1 MEGPAGALRPLD
13 LLEAALVR
21 AGLELRR
28 FGDEGRGAERLGM
41 MAHVARSSSAVLYAL
56 HLTARRS
63 PDGPEEPSDVAAVRA
78 AAEFVQAI
86 RAHNDRVPILLFGE
100 QLTARRVPQSVLSRI
115 DGVVNA
121 YEDTPDFLAR
131 KIQREVSHY
140 VGRLAPPF
148 FAALMRYA
156 NDGAY
161 SWHCPGHSGGT
172 AFLKSPVGTLFHEF
186 FGENLL
192 RADVC
197 NAVEDLGQL
206 LDHTGPIADSERLAA
221 KTFRADHLYFVTN
234 GTSTSNKIV
243 WNSLVGPGDIVAVDR
258 NCHKSVLHAIM
269 LTGAVPIYLMPT
281 RNKAGI
287 IGPIPRR
294 EFTAAALQE
303 KIDASPL
310 VADKSKRIRLLA
322 LTQSTYDGI
331 IYRAEELRESL
342 DGVVDALHFDEAW
355 LPHAGFHPLYDGMHG
370 VANDRARTA
379 RTVVYATQ
387 STHKLL
393 AGLSQASQILV
404 QDTAGGHFDS
414 RVFAQAYLMHTST
427 SPQYA
432 IIASCDV
439 SAEMMAGKR
448 GHALVEE
455 TITEAME
462 FRRTIIRVG
471 AERGG
476 RPAGGPDW
484 WYGVWGPDTPP
495 RTGLAERSEWE
506 LTADATW
513 HGFDRVDDGFTMLD
527 PIKVTLTMPG
537 LTVHGEFSEPGSPSI
552 PGVVLARYLAEHGV
566 VVEKT
571 GLYSL
576 FVLFTIGITKG
587 RWGSLVA
594 ELHRFK
600 SAYDGNAAIERLMPA
615 FAAAFPGYAGL
626 GLREI
631 CDALH
636 ATYRDADLA
645 ELTTAIYTEPVEQVT
660 LPADAWTAMAA
671 GRVEHVPVEKLAGR
685 TTAVLLTP
693 YPPGIPLL
701 VPGERISETIVRF
714 LRHEQVLAQRWPGFT
729 GITHGVA
736 EENGGGRRTVA
747 CLRDDSRRA

>member
-1 MEGPAGALRPLD
+1 MSFPVTIVTPAEGPAGARRPLEM
-13 LLEAALVR
+13 LEAALVR
-21 AGLELRR
+21 AGLEVR
-28 FGDEGRGAERLGM
+28 RLGDGGRDTDRRGM
-41 MAHVARSSSAVLYAL
+41 LAQVARSSSAVVYTL
-56 HLTARRS
+56 HL
-63 PDGPEEPSDVAAVRA
+63 EEPHDPAAVAAAAGFVLAVRG
-78 AAEFVQAI
+78 
-86 RAHNDRVPILLFGE
+86 HNDRVPILLFGE
-100 QLTARRVPQSVLSRI
+100 QLTARLIPQPVLARI

-131 KIQREVSHY
+131 KIHREVTHY
-140 VGRLAPPF
+140 LSRLAPPF

-172 AFLKSPVGTLFHEF
+172 AFLKSPVGTQFHEF

-206 LDHTGPIADSERLAA
+206 LDHTGPIADSERIAA
-221 KTFRADHLYFVTN
+221 RTFRADHLFFVTN

-258 NCHKSVLHAIM
+258 NCHKSVLHAII

-281 RNKAGI
+281 RNKAGV
-287 IGPIPRR
+287 IGPIPRS

-303 KIDASPL
+303 KIEASAL
-310 VADKSKRIRLLA
+310 ITDKSRPIRLLT

-331 IYRAEELRESL
+331 IYRADELKQSL
-342 DGVVDALHFDEAW
+342 DGVVDAVHFDEAW
-355 LPHAGFHPLYDGMHG
+355 LPHAGFHPLYEGMHG
-370 VANDRARTA
+370 VANHRDRTA

-387 STHKLL
+387 STHKML

-404 QDTAGGHFDS
+404 QDTATGHFDE
-414 RVFAQAYLMHTST
+414 RVFAQAYRMHTST

-448 GHALVEE
+448 GPALVEE

-471 AERGG
+471 AEY
-476 RPAGGPDW
+476 AGSGDW
-484 WYGVWGPDTPP
+484 WFGVWGPDTPP
-495 RTGLAERSEWE
+495 RTGLPDRPEWE
-506 LTADATW
+506 LTAGATW

-527 PIKVTLTMPG
+527 PIKVTLTTPG
-537 LTVHGEFSEPGSPSI
+537 LTVHGEFSVPGAPSI

-587 RWGSLVA
+587 RWNSLVA

-615 FAAAFPGYAGL
+615 FAAAHPAYAGL
-626 GLREI
+626 GLRDL
-631 CDALH
+631 CQALH
-636 ATYRDADLA
+636 TTYRDADLA

-701 VPGERISETIVRF
+701 VPGERISASIVRF
-714 LRHEQVLAQRWPGFT
+714 LRHEQILAHRWPGFT
-729 GITHGVA
+729 GITHGVV
-736 EENGGGRRTVA
+736 EEDGGHRTVA
-747 CLRDDSRRA
+747 CLP

>member
-1 MEGPAGALRPLD
+1 MSFPVTIVTPAEVPAAAQRPLRQ
-13 LLEAALVR
+13 LEDALER

-28 FGDEGRGAERLGM
+28 FGDEGRDAERVGM
-41 MAHVARSSSAVLYAL
+41 LAHVARSSAAVLYAL
-56 HLTARRS
+56 RLTVRRTQE
-63 PDGPEEPSDVAAVRA
+63 GPEEPADVAAVRA
-78 AAEFVQAI
+78 AAEFVQTV
-86 RAHNDRVPILLFGE
+86 RAHNDRVPILLVGD

-121 YEDTPDFLAR
+121 YEDTPDFVAR
-131 KIQREVSHY
+131 KIKREVSHY
-140 VGRLAPPF
+140 IGQLAPPF
-148 FAALMRYA
+148 FAALMSYA
-156 NDGAY
+156 GDAAY

-172 AFLKSPVGTLFHEF
+172 AFLKSPVGTLFHDF

-206 LDHTGPIADSERLAA
+206 LDHSGPIADSERLAA
-221 KTFRADHLYFVTN
+221 RTFRADHLFFVTN

-258 NCHKSVLHAIM
+258 NCHKSVLHAII

-281 RNKAGI
+281 RNKAGV

-303 KIDASPL
+303 KIEASPL
-310 VADKSKRIRLLA
+310 ITDKSRPIRLLT

-331 IYRAEELRESL
+331 IYRADELKASL

-355 LPHAGFHPLYDGMHG
+355 LPHAAFHPLYDGMHG
-370 VANDRARTA
+370 VAKDRDRTN

-404 QDTAGGHFDS
+404 QDTSAGHFDD
-414 RVFAQAYLMHTST
+414 RVFAQAYRMHTST

-448 GHALVEE
+448 GPALVEE

-471 AERGG
+471 TECD
-476 RPAGGPDW
+476 DW
-484 WYGVWGPDTPP
+484 WFGVWGPDTPP
-495 RTGLAERSEWE
+495 RTGLPERAEWE
-506 LTADATW
+506 LTAGAGW
-513 HGFDRVDDGFTMLD
+513 HGFDQVDDGFTMLD
-527 PIKVTLTMPG
+527 PIKVTLTTPG
-537 LTVHGEFSEPGSPSI
+537 LTVHGEFSAPGAPSI

-587 RWGSLVA
+587 RWSSLVA

-600 SAYDGNAAIERLMPA
+600 SAYDGNATIERLMPG
-615 FAAAFPGYAGL
+615 FVTTFPGYAGR
-626 GLREI
+626 GLRDI
-631 CDALH
+631 CEDLH

-645 ELTTAIYTEPVEQVT
+645 ELTTAIYTEPVEQVV

-671 GRVEHVPVEKLAGR
+671 GRVEHVPVEKAAGR
-685 TTAVLLTP
+685 VTAVLLTP

-701 VPGERISETIVRF
+701 VPGERISASVVRF
-714 LRHEQVLAQRWPGFT
+714 LRHEQILAHRWPGFT
-729 GITHGVA
+729 GITHGVV
-736 EENGGGRRTVA
+736 EEDDGSHRTIA
-747 CLRDDSRRA
+747 CLV

>member
-1 MEGPAGALRPLD
+1 VSFPVTIVTPAEGPAGARRPLEM
-13 LLEAALVR
+13 LEAALVR
-21 AGLELRR
+21 AGLEVR
-28 FGDEGRGAERLGM
+28 RLGDGGRDTDRRGM
-41 MAHVARSSSAVLYAL
+41 LAQVARSSSAVVYTL
-56 HLTARRS
+56 HL
-63 PDGPEEPSDVAAVRA
+63 EEPHDPAAVAAAAGFVLAVRG
-78 AAEFVQAI
+78 
-86 RAHNDRVPILLFGE
+86 HNDRVPILLFGE
-100 QLTARRVPQSVLSRI
+100 QLTARLIPQPVLARI

-131 KIQREVSHY
+131 KIHREVTHY
-140 VGRLAPPF
+140 LSRLAPPF

-172 AFLKSPVGTLFHEF
+172 AFLKSPVGTQFHEF

-206 LDHTGPIADSERLAA
+206 LDHTGPIADSERIAA
-221 KTFRADHLYFVTN
+221 RTFRADHLFFVTN

-258 NCHKSVLHAIM
+258 NCHKSVLHAII

-281 RNKAGI
+281 RNKAGV
-287 IGPIPRR
+287 IGPIPRS

-303 KIDASPL
+303 KIEASPL
-310 VADKSKRIRLLA
+310 ITDKSRPIRLLT

-331 IYRAEELRESL
+331 IYRADELKQSL
-342 DGVVDALHFDEAW
+342 DGVVDAVHFDEAW
-355 LPHAGFHPLYDGMHG
+355 LPHAGFHPLYEGMHG
-370 VANDRARTA
+370 VANHRDRTA

-387 STHKLL
+387 STHKML

-404 QDTAGGHFDS
+404 QDTATGHFDE
-414 RVFAQAYLMHTST
+414 RVFAQAYRMHTST

-448 GHALVEE
+448 GPALVEE

-471 AERGG
+471 AEY
-476 RPAGGPDW
+476 AGSGDW
-484 WYGVWGPDTPP
+484 WFGVWGPDTPP
-495 RTGLAERSEWE
+495 RTGLPDRAEWE
-506 LTADATW
+506 LTAGATW

-527 PIKVTLTMPG
+527 PIKVTLTTPG
-537 LTVHGEFSEPGSPSI
+537 LTVHGEFSVPGAPSI

-587 RWGSLVA
+587 RWNSLVA

-615 FAAAFPGYAGL
+615 FAAAHPAYAGL
-626 GLREI
+626 GLRDL
-631 CDALH
+631 CQALH

-701 VPGERISETIVRF
+701 VPGERISASIVRF
-714 LRHEQVLAQRWPGFT
+714 LRHEQILAHRWPGFT
-729 GITHGVA
+729 GITHGVV
-736 EENGGGRRTVA
+736 EEDGGHRTVA
-747 CLRDDSRRA
+747 CLP

>member
-1 MEGPAGALRPLD
+1 MSFPVTIVTPANGATGALRPLEM
-13 LLEAALVR
+13 LEEALVR
-21 AGLELRR
+21 AGLERRR
-28 FGDEGRGAERLGM
+28 FGAERPGM
-41 MAHVARSSSAVLYAL
+41 LAHIARSSATIVYAL
-56 HLTARRS
+56 HPA
-63 PDGPEEPSDVAAVRA
+63 DGPGARVAAD
-78 AAEFVQAI
+78 FVEAI

-100 QLTARRVPQSVLSRI
+100 QLTARGIPQTVLARI

-131 KIQREVSHY
+131 KIKREVSHY
-140 VGRLAPPF
+140 VGQLAPPF

-156 NDGAY
+156 ADGAY

-221 KTFRADHLYFVTN
+221 RTFRADHLYFVTN

-269 LTGAVPIYLMPT
+269 LTGAVPIYLTPT

-294 EFTAAALQE
+294 EFSAAALRE
-303 KIDASPL
+303 KIEASPL
-310 VADKSKRIRLLA
+310 IADKSRPIRLLA

-331 IYRAEELRESL
+331 IYRAEELRRTL

-355 LPHAGFHPLYDGMHG
+355 LPHAAFHPLYDGMHG
-370 VANDRARTA
+370 VANDRDRTS

-404 QDTAGGHFDS
+404 QDTAGGRFDD
-414 RVFAQAYLMHTST
+414 RVFAQAYRMHTST

-448 GHALVEE
+448 GPALVEE
-455 TITEAME
+455 VITEAME
-462 FRRTIIRVG
+462 FRRAIIRIG
-471 AERGG
+471 TELS
-476 RPAGGPDW
+476 DW
-484 WYGVWGPDTPP
+484 WFGVWGPDTPP
-495 RTGLAERSEWE
+495 RTGLAERAEWE

-537 LTVHGEFSEPGSPSI
+537 LTVHGEFSAPGEPAV

-566 VVEKT
+566 VVEKV

-576 FVLFTIGITKG
+576 FVLFTIGVTKG
-587 RWGSLVA
+587 RWNSLVA

-600 SAYDGNAAIERLMPA
+600 AAYDGNARVERLMPA
-615 FAAAFPGYAGL
+615 FAASFPGYAGR
-626 GLREI
+626 GLRDL
-631 CDALH
+631 CADLH

-645 ELTTAIYTEPVEQVT
+645 ELTTTIYTAPVEQAA

-671 GRVEHVPVEKLAGR
+671 GRVEHVPVAELAGR

-701 VPGERISETIVRF
+701 VPGERISAPIVRY
-714 LRHEQVLAQRWPGFT
+714 LRHEQILAQRWPGFT
-729 GITHGVA
+729 GITHGVT
-736 EENGGGRRTVA
+736 GDTVA
-747 CLRDDSRRA
+747 CLPAS

>member
-1 MEGPAGALRPLD
+1 MSFPVTIVTPAEGPAGAQRPLE
-13 LLEAALVR
+13 LLEAALLR

-28 FGDEGRGAERLGM
+28 FGDEGRGTERLGM
-41 MAHVARSSSAVLYAL
+41 LAHVARSSSAVLYTL
-56 HLTARRS
+56 QLTVRGS
-63 PDGPEEPSDVAAVRA
+63 HEGPEDPSDVAAVRA
-78 AAEFVQAI
+78 AAEFVQTV

-100 QLTARRVPQSVLSRI
+100 QLTARRIPQSVLSRI

-140 VGRLAPPF
+140 LGQLAPPF

-172 AFLKSPVGTLFHEF
+172 AFLKSPIGTLFHDF

-197 NAVEDLGQL
+197 NAVEELGQL

-221 KTFRADHLYFVTN
+221 RTFRADHLYFVTN

-243 WNSLVGPGDIVAVDR
+243 WNSLVGPGDVVAVDR

-287 IGPIPRR
+287 IGPIPRS
-294 EFTAAALQE
+294 EFTAAALRA

-310 VADKSKRIRLLA
+310 VTDKSKPIRLLA

-331 IYRAEELRESL
+331 IYRADELRKNL

-355 LPHAGFHPLYDGMHG
+355 LPHAGFHDLYEGMHG
-370 VANDRARTA
+370 VANDRDRTE
-379 RTVVYATQ
+379 RTVVYSTQ

-414 RVFAQAYLMHTST
+414 RVLAQAYRMHTST

-448 GHALVEE
+448 GRALVEE
-455 TITEAME
+455 SITEAME

-471 AERGG
+471 EERE
-476 RPAGGPDW
+476 DW
-484 WYGVWGPDTPP
+484 WFGVWGPDTPP
-495 RTGLAERSEWE
+495 RTGLPERAEWE
-506 LTADATW
+506 LTAGAPW
-513 HGFDRVDDGFTMLD
+513 HGFDQVDDRFTMLD
-527 PIKVTLTMPG
+527 PIKVTLTTPG

-576 FVLFTIGITKG
+576 LVLFTIGITKG
-587 RWGSLVA
+587 RWVSLVA

-615 FAAAFPGYAGL
+615 FAAAYPGYAAL
-626 GLREI
+626 GLRDL

-645 ELTTAIYTEPVEQVT
+645 ELTSAIYTEPVEQVT

-671 GRVEHVPVEKLAGR
+671 GQVEHVPVEKLAGR

-714 LRHEQVLAQRWPGFT
+714 LEHEQILAHRWPGFT

-736 EENGGGRRTVA
+736 DEGFGHSRTVA
-747 CLRDDSRRA
+747 CLPGS

>member
-1 MEGPAGALRPLD
+1 VPLQVTIVTPAEGPAGARRPLE
-13 LLEAALVR
+13 LLEDALAR
-21 AGLELRR
+21 AGLDLRR
-28 FGDEGRGAERLGM
+28 LDAEGRYTEHAGM
-41 MAHVARSSSAVLYAL
+41 LADVARSSSVVVYVLNPD
-56 HLTARRS
+56 LTG
-63 PDGPEEPSDVAAVRA
+63 PDEAGVGAAD
-78 AAEFVQAI
+78 EFVQAV

-100 QLTARRVPQSVLSRI
+100 QLTARKVPQSVLSRI

-131 KIQREVSHY
+131 KIRREAAHY
-140 VGRLAPPF
+140 LGQLAPPF

-156 NDGAY
+156 GDGAY

-172 AFLKSPVGTLFHEF
+172 AFLKSPVGTVFHDF

-197 NAVEDLGQL
+197 NAVEELGQL

-221 KTFRADHLYFVTN
+221 RTFRADHLFFVTN

-258 NCHKSVLHAIM
+258 NCHKSILHAIV

-287 IGPIPRR
+287 IGPIPRS
-294 EFTAAALQE
+294 EFTAETLRA

-310 VADKSKRIRLLA
+310 IADKSRRIRLLA

-331 IYRAEELRESL
+331 LYRADELRDSL

-355 LPHAGFHPLYDGMHG
+355 LPHGSFHELYQGMHG
-370 VANDRARTA
+370 VANDRGRTG

-404 QDTAGGHFDS
+404 QDTTGGHFDE
-414 RVFAQAYLMHTST
+414 RVFAQAYRMHTST

-448 GHALVEE
+448 GRALVEE
-455 TITEAME
+455 AITEAME
-462 FRRTIIRVG
+462 FRRTVIRIG
-471 AERGG
+471 TEC
-476 RPAGGPDW
+476 PDW
-484 WYGVWGPDTPP
+484 WFGVWGPDTPP
-495 RTGLAERSEWE
+495 RTGLPERPEWE
-506 LTADATW
+506 LTGDAAW
-513 HGFDRVDDGFTMLD
+513 HGFEQVDDGFTMLD

-537 LTVHGEFSEPGSPSI
+537 LTVHGEFSAPGTPSI

-576 FVLFTIGITKG
+576 FVLFTIGVTKG
-587 RWGSLVA
+587 RWNSLVA

-600 SAYDGNAAIERLMPA
+600 SAYDGNATIERLMPA
-615 FAAAFPGYAGL
+615 FATAFPMYAGR
-626 GLREI
+626 GLRDI
-631 CDALH
+631 CGALH
-636 ATYRDADLA
+636 ATYHDADLA
-645 ELTTAIYTEPVEQVT
+645 ELTTAVYTEPVEQVT
-660 LPADAWTAMAA
+660 APAEAWTAMAA

-701 VPGERISETIVRF
+701 VPGERISASIVRF
-714 LRHEQVLAQRWPGFT
+714 LRHEQILAERWPGFT
-729 GITHGVA
+729 GITHGVT
-736 EENGGGRRTVA
+736 EESDGHRTVA
-747 CLRDDSRRA
+747 CLHGTSP

>member
-1 MEGPAGALRPLD
+1 MSFPVTIVAPAEGAAGAQRSLE
-13 LLEAALVR
+13 LLEAALIR
-21 AGLELRR
+21 AGLELGR
-28 FGDEGRGAERLGM
+28 FGDEGRGAERLGLL
-41 MAHVARSSSAVLYAL
+41 AHVARSSSAVLYTL
-56 HLTARRS
+56 QLTVRRS
-63 PDGPEEPSDVAAVRA
+63 DDGPEEPSDVAAVRA
-78 AAEFVQAI
+78 AAEFVQAV
-86 RAHNDRVPILLFGE
+86 RAHNDRIPILLFGE
-100 QLTARRVPQSVLSRI
+100 QLTARRIPQSVLSRI

-121 YEDTPDFLAR
+121 YEDSPDFLAR

-140 VGRLAPPF
+140 LGQLAPPF

-172 AFLKSPVGTLFHEF
+172 AFLKSPIGTVFYDF
-186 FGENLL
+186 FGQNLL

-197 NAVEDLGQL
+197 NAVEELGQL
-206 LDHTGPIADSERLAA
+206 LDHSGPIADSERIAA
-221 KTFRADHLYFVTN
+221 RTFRADHLYFVTN

-258 NCHKSVLHAIM
+258 NCHKSILHAIM

-287 IGPIPRR
+287 IGPIPRS
-294 EFTAAALQE
+294 EFTAAALQA

-310 VADKSKRIRLLA
+310 VTDKSKRIRLLT

-331 IYRAEELRESL
+331 IYRADELKENL

-355 LPHAGFHPLYDGMHG
+355 LPHAGFHELYVGMHG
-370 VANDRARTA
+370 VANDRDRTK
-379 RTVVYATQ
+379 RTVVYSTQ

-404 QDTAGGHFDS
+404 QDTAGGHFDG
-414 RVFAQAYLMHTST
+414 RVLAQAYRMHTST

-448 GHALVEE
+448 GRALVEE
-455 TITEAME
+455 SITEAME
-462 FRRTIIRVG
+462 FRRTIIRLG
-471 AERGG
+471 EERD
-476 RPAGGPDW
+476 DW
-484 WYGVWGPDTPP
+484 WFGVWGPDTPSG
-495 RTGLAERSEWE
+495 RTGLPERAEWQ

-513 HGFDRVDDGFTMLD
+513 HGFDQVDDGFTMLD

-587 RWGSLVA
+587 RWNSLVA

-600 SAYDGNAAIERLMPA
+600 SAYDGNAVIERLMPA
-615 FAAAFPGYAGL
+615 FAAAYPGYARL
-626 GLREI
+626 GLRDL
-631 CDALH
+631 CAALH

-671 GRVEHVPVEKLAGR
+671 GQVEHVPLEKLAGR
-685 TTAVLLTP
+685 TTAVLLAP

-714 LRHEQVLAQRWPGFT
+714 LRHEQVLAHRWPGFT
-729 GITHGVA
+729 GITHGVD
-736 EENGGGRRTVA
+736 EDGDQRTIA
-747 CLRDDSRRA
+747 CLLAP

>member
-1 MEGPAGALRPLD
+1 MSFPVTIVTPTEGPDGARRPLEM
-13 LLEAALVR
+13 LEAALVR
-21 AGLELRR
+21 AGLEIR
-28 FGDEGRGAERLGM
+28 RLGDGGRDTDRRGM
-41 MAHVARSSSAVLYAL
+41 LAHVARSSSAVVYTL
-56 HLTARRS
+56 HL
-63 PDGPEEPSDVAAVRA
+63 EEPHDPAAVAAAAGFVLAVRG
-78 AAEFVQAI
+78 
-86 RAHNDRVPILLFGE
+86 HNDRVPILLFGE
-100 QLTARRVPQSVLSRI
+100 QLTARRIPQPVLARI

-131 KIQREVSHY
+131 KIHREVTHY
-140 VGRLAPPF
+140 LSRLAPPF

-172 AFLKSPVGTLFHEF
+172 AFLKSPVGTQFHEF

-206 LDHTGPIADSERLAA
+206 LDHTGPIADSERIAA
-221 KTFRADHLYFVTN
+221 RTFRADHLFFVTN

-258 NCHKSVLHAIM
+258 NCHKSVLHAII

-281 RNKAGI
+281 RNKAGV
-287 IGPIPRR
+287 IGPIPRH

-303 KIDASPL
+303 KIEASPL
-310 VADKSKRIRLLA
+310 IADKSRRIRLLT

-331 IYRAEELRESL
+331 IYRADELKQSL
-342 DGVVDALHFDEAW
+342 DGVVDAVHFDEAW
-355 LPHAGFHPLYDGMHG
+355 LPHAGFHPLYEGMHG
-370 VANDRARTA
+370 VANHRDRTD

-404 QDTAGGHFDS
+404 QDTATGHFDE
-414 RVFAQAYLMHTST
+414 RVFAQAYRMHTST

-448 GHALVEE
+448 GPALVEE

-471 AERGG
+471 AEYAESG
-476 RPAGGPDW
+476 DW
-484 WYGVWGPDTPP
+484 WFDVWGPDTPP
-495 RTGLAERSEWE
+495 RTGLPDRAEWE

-527 PIKVTLTMPG
+527 PIKVTLTTPG
-537 LTVHGEFSEPGSPSI
+537 LTVHGEFSVPGAPSI

-587 RWGSLVA
+587 RWNSLVA

-615 FAAAFPGYAGL
+615 FAAAHPAYAGL
-626 GLREI
+626 GLRDL
-631 CDALH
+631 CQALH
-636 ATYRDADLA
+636 TTYRDADLA

-701 VPGERISETIVRF
+701 VPGERISASIVRF
-714 LRHEQVLAQRWPGFT
+714 LRHEQILAHRWPGFT
-729 GITHGVA
+729 GITHGVV
-736 EENGGGRRTVA
+736 EEDGGHRTVA
-747 CLRDDSRRA
+747 CLL

>member
-1 MEGPAGALRPLD
+1 MSFPVTIVTPAPAGAWRPLEM
-13 LLEAALVR
+13 LEAALGR

-28 FGDEGRGAERLGM
+28 FGGDGRDTGM
-41 MAHVARSSSAVLYAL
+41 LAHVARSSSAVVY
-56 HLTARRS
+56 TVP
-63 PDGPEEPSDVAAVRA
+63 PDAPAVGA
-78 AAEFVQAI
+78 AADFVHTV
-86 RAHNDRVPILLFGE
+86 RGYNDRVPILLFGE
-100 QLTARRVPQSVLSRI
+100 QLTARGIPQPVLARI

-131 KIQREVSHY
+131 KIHREVSHY
-140 VGRLAPPF
+140 LGQLPPPF
-148 FAALMRYA
+148 FEALLRYA
-156 NDGAY
+156 GDGAY

-206 LDHTGPIADSERLAA
+206 LDHSGPIADSERLAA
-221 KTFRADHLYFVTN
+221 RTFRADHLYFVTN

-258 NCHKSVLHAIM
+258 NCHKSVLHAII
-269 LTGAVPIYLMPT
+269 LTGAVPIYLMPA
-281 RNKAGI
+281 RNKAGV

-303 KIDASPL
+303 KIEASPL
-310 VADKSKRIRLLA
+310 IADKSRPIRLLT

-331 IYRAEELRESL
+331 IYRADELRRSL
-342 DGVVDALHFDEAW
+342 DGVVDAIHFDEAW
-355 LPHAGFHPLYDGMHG
+355 LPHAAFHPFYEGMHG
-370 VANDRARTA
+370 VANDRDRTG

-404 QDTAGGHFDS
+404 QDTTDGHFDE
-414 RVFAQAYLMHTST
+414 RVFAQAYRMHTST

-439 SAEMMAGKR
+439 SAEMMAGRR
-448 GHALVEE
+448 GPALVEE

-462 FRRTIIRVG
+462 FRRAIIRVG
-471 AERGG
+471 DERAADG
-476 RPAGGPDW
+476 DW
-484 WYGVWGPDTPP
+484 WFGVWGPDTPA
-495 RTGLAERSEWE
+495 RTGLAERTEWE
-506 LTADATW
+506 LTADAAW

-527 PIKVTLTMPG
+527 PIKVTLTTPG
-537 LTVHGEFSEPGSPSI
+537 LTVHGEFSAPGSPSI

-587 RWGSLVA
+587 RWNSLVA

-615 FAAAFPGYAGL
+615 FAKAFPEYARR
-626 GLREI
+626 GLRDLCE
-631 CDALH
+631 ALH
-636 ATYRDADLA
+636 GTYRDADLA
-645 ELTTAIYTEPVEQVT
+645 ELTTAVYTEPVEQVT
-660 LPADAWTAMAA
+660 IPADAWTAMAA

-685 TTAVLLTP
+685 VTAVLLTP

-701 VPGERISETIVRF
+701 VPGERISASIVRF
-714 LRHEQVLAQRWPGFT
+714 LRYEQILAHRWPGFT
-729 GITHGVA
+729 GITHGVVD
-736 EENGGGRRTVA
+736 EDGLHRTVA
-747 CLRDDSRRA
+747 CLA